1 MTAVPGSFPPVP
13 VTGMGCLCAAG
24 ANVPETMRTIYSG
37 VRAPVVSERVC
48 ADHPEQY
55 PMFELP
61 PSAVP
66 DDYYEGPESRRC
78 GLLAIVAAREAI
90 KDAGLDMDSLKKYR
104 VGVCIG
110 TTVGNAMN
118 NESFYRDFLFN
129 RFPGMDS
136 IKAYRQANPADMVAR
151 HFHLNSL
158 RQCIANACSSGAVAI
173 GQAAEWV
180 NNGLCD
186 IAVAGGSDMLC
197 RVIYNGFISLKVTD
211 SQPCRPFDKNR
222 QGLNLGEG
230 AGMVVLESL
239 QTARQRKAR
248 TLASL
253 CGYGNCSDAY
263 HISAPMPDG
272 AGLEMAIGVALQHAG
287 IRRDDIAFINAHGT
301 ATPEND
307 KVEGILFSRL
317 FPQTPFHST
326 KGYTGHT
333 LGAAGAIEAIITIES
348 LKRQMIPANVGF
360 RDPDPEFVVN
370 PVTENTPVE
379 GDYALSDSVAFGG
392 NNAVLVFRRATQ
404 A

>member
-1 MTAVPGSFPPVP
+1 MTAVASSFSPIIVS
-13 VTGMGCLCAAG
+13 GIGGLCAAG
-24 ANVPETMRTIYSG
+24 ANVPEIMSTIYSG
-37 VRAPVVSERVC
+37 LRRPVVSEYVR
-48 ADHPEQY
+48 ADHLEQY

-66 DDYYEGPESRRC
+66 DGYYEGPESERC
-78 GLLAIVAAREAI
+78 GLLAIAAACEAVN
-90 KDAGLDMDSLKKYR
+90 DAGLDLDSLKEYR

-129 RFPGMDS
+129 RFPGMQS
-136 IKAYRQANPADMVAR
+136 IKTYLKANPADMVAR
-151 HFHLNSL
+151 HFRLKGM

-173 GQAAEWV
+173 GQAAEWI

-186 IAVAGGSDMLC
+186 IAIAGGSDMLC
-197 RVIYNGFISLKVTD
+197 RVIYNGFVSLKITD

-222 QGLNLGEG
+222 LGLNLGEG
-230 AGMVVLESL
+230 AGMVVLESSG
-239 QTARQRKAR
+239 TVRQRKAR
-248 TLASL
+248 TRATL
-253 CGYGNCSDAY
+253 
-263 HISAPMPDG
+263 
-272 AGLEMAIGVALQHAG
+272 GLEMAISLALQQAQISH
-287 IRRDDIAFINAHGT
+287 DDIAFINAHGT

-333 LGAAGAIEAIITIES
+333 LGAAGAIEAIITTES
-348 LKRQMIPANVGF
+348 LKRQMIAANVGF
-360 RDPDPEFVVN
+360 SDPDPEFAVN
-370 PVTENTPVE
+370 PVTENTPVA

-392 NNAVLVFRRATQ
+392 NNAVLVFRRTSEA
-404 A
+404 

>member
-1 MTAVPGSFPPVP
+1 MTAIVSSFSPIIVS
-13 VTGMGCLCAAG
+13 GMGGLCAAG
-24 ANVPETMRTIYSG
+24 ANVPDIINTIYSG
-37 VRAPVVSERVC
+37 SRTPVVSEYVR
-48 ADHPEQY
+48 ADHLEQY

-66 DDYYEGPESRRC
+66 DGYYEGPESERC
-78 GLLAIVAAREAI
+78 GLLAIVAAYEAFEN
-90 KDAGLDMDSLKKYR
+90 AGLDLDNLKEYR

-118 NESFYRDFLFN
+118 NELFYRDFLSN
-129 RFPGMDS
+129 HFPGMQS
-136 IKAYRQANPADMVAR
+136 IKTYLKSNPADMVAR
-151 HFHLNSL
+151 HFHLNGM

-173 GQAAEWV
+173 GQAAEWI

-186 IAVAGGSDMLC
+186 IAIAGGSDMLC
-197 RVIYNGFISLKVTD
+197 RVIYNGFVSLKITD
-211 SQPCRPFDKNR
+211 SRPCRPFDKNR
-222 QGLNLGEG
+222 MGLNLGEG
-230 AGMVVLESL
+230 AGMVVLESSM
-239 QTARQRKAR
+239 TVRQQKAR
-248 TLASL
+248 THAVL

-272 AGLEMAIGVALQHAG
+272 AGLEMAINAALQQAQISH
-287 IRRDDIAFINAHGT
+287 DDIAFINAHGT

-348 LKRQMIPANVGF
+348 LKRQMIAANVGF
-360 RDPDPEFVVN
+360 SDPDPEFAVN
-370 PVTENTPVE
+370 PVTENTPVK

-392 NNAVLVFRRATQ
+392 NNAVLVFRKTSEA
-404 A
+404 

>member
-1 MTAVPGSFPPVP
+1 MTSAINSFSDVQI
-13 VTGMGCLCAAG
+13 TGIGCLCAAG
-24 ANVPETMRTIYSG
+24 ANVPEMMNNIYSG
-37 VRAPVVSERVC
+37 VRTPVVSEQVL
-48 ADHPEQY
+48 ADHPELY

-66 DDYYEGPESRRC
+66 DDYYEGPETRRC
-78 GLLAIVAAREAI
+78 GLLAIAAASEAI
-90 KDAGLDMDSLKKYR
+90 NNAGFDIDSLKKYR

-118 NESFYRDFLFN
+118 NESFYRDFLLN

-136 IKAYRQANPADMVAR
+136 IKAYRNANPADMVAQ

-173 GQAAEWV
+173 GQAAEWI

-186 IAVAGGSDMLC
+186 IAVAGGSDILC
-197 RVIYNGFISLKVTD
+197 RVIYNGFISLKITD

-230 AGMVVLESL
+230 VGMVVLESL
-239 QTARQRKAR
+239 QTAGQRKAR
-248 TLASL
+248 IHATL

-272 AGLEMAIGVALQHAG
+272 VGLEMAIDAALQQAG
-287 IRRDDIAFINAHGT
+287 IGRDDIAFINAHGT

-307 KVEGILFSRL
+307 KVEGTLFSRI

-333 LGAAGAIEAIITIES
+333 LGAAGAIEAIITVES
-348 LKRQMIPANVGF
+348 LKRQMIAACVGF
-360 RDPDPEFVVN
+360 QDPDPEFDVN
-370 PVTENTPVE
+370 PVMENTPVQ
-379 GDYALSDSVAFGG
+379 GDYAMSDSVAFGG
-392 NNAVLVFRRATQ
+392 NNAVLLFRKRAE

>member
-1 MTAVPGSFPPVP
+1 MTAVASSFSPIIVS
-13 VTGMGCLCAAG
+13 GIGGLCAAG
-24 ANVPETMRTIYSG
+24 ANVPEIMSTIYSG
-37 VRAPVVSERVC
+37 LRRPVVSEYVR
-48 ADHPEQY
+48 ADHLEQY

-66 DDYYEGPESRRC
+66 DGYYEGPESERC
-78 GLLAIVAAREAI
+78 GLLAIAAACEAVN
-90 KDAGLDMDSLKKYR
+90 DAGLDLDSLKEYR

-129 RFPGMDS
+129 RFPGMQS
-136 IKAYRQANPADMVAR
+136 IKTYLKANPADMVAR
-151 HFHLNSL
+151 HFRLKGM

-173 GQAAEWV
+173 GQAAEWI

-186 IAVAGGSDMLC
+186 IAIAGGSDMLC
-197 RVIYNGFISLKVTD
+197 RVIYNGFVSLKITD

-222 QGLNLGEG
+222 LGLNLGEG
-230 AGMVVLESL
+230 AGMVVLESSG
-239 QTARQRKAR
+239 TVRQRKAR
-248 TLASL
+248 TRATL

-272 AGLEMAIGVALQHAG
+272 VGLEMAISLALQQAQISH
-287 IRRDDIAFINAHGT
+287 DDIAFINAHGT

-307 KVEGILFSRL
+307 KVEGVLFSRL

-333 LGAAGAIEAIITIES
+333 LGAAGAIEAIITTES
-348 LKRQMIPANVGF
+348 LKRQMIAANVGF
-360 RDPDPEFVVN
+360 SDPDPEFAVN
-370 PVTENTPVE
+370 PVTENTPVA

-392 NNAVLVFRRATQ
+392 NNAVLVFRRTSEA
-404 A
+404 

>member
-1 MTAVPGSFPPVP
+1 MTAVMSSFSPIIVS
-13 VTGMGCLCAAG
+13 GMGGLCAAG
-24 ANVPETMRTIYSG
+24 ANVPEMMNTIYSG
-37 VRAPVVSERVC
+37 SRTPIVSEYVRA
-48 ADHPEQY
+48 DHLEQY

-66 DDYYEGPESRRC
+66 DCYYEGPESERC
-78 GLLAIVAAREAI
+78 GLLAIAAAREAFEN
-90 KDAGLDMDSLKKYR
+90 AGLDPDNLKKNR

-129 RFPGMDS
+129 RFPGMKS
-136 IKAYRQANPADMVAR
+136 IKTYLKANPADMVAR
-151 HFHLNSL
+151 HFHLKGI

-173 GQAAEWV
+173 GQAAEWI

-197 RVIYNGFISLKVTD
+197 RVIYNGFISLKITD
-211 SQPCRPFDKNR
+211 SRPCRPFDKNR
-222 QGLNLGEG
+222 LGLNLGEG
-230 AGMVVLESL
+230 SGMVVMESDKTFC
-239 QTARQRKAR
+239 QRRARIHA
-248 TLASL
+248 TL

-272 AGLEMAIGVALQHAG
+272 AGLEMAISVALQQARISHN
-287 IRRDDIAFINAHGT
+287 DITFINAHGT

-348 LKRQMIPANVGF
+348 LKRQMIAANVGF
-360 RDPDPEFVVN
+360 SEPDPEFAVN
-370 PVTENTPVE
+370 PVTENTPVV

-392 NNAVLVFRRATQ
+392 NNAVLVFRRAS
-404 A
+404 

>member
-1 MTAVPGSFPPVP
+1 MSSVPSRFPPVL

-24 ANVPETMRTIYSG
+24 ATVPETMRTIYSG
-37 VRAPVVSERVC
+37 ARTPVVSEQVR

-66 DDYYEGPESRRC
+66 DGYYEGPESRRC
-78 GLLAIVAAREAI
+78 GLLAIVAACEAT
-90 KDAGLDMDSLKKYR
+90 KDAGLDMDSLKQFR

-118 NESFYRDFLFN
+118 NESFYRDFLSN
-129 RFPGMDS
+129 RFPEMHS
-136 IKAYRQANPADMVAR
+136 IKAYLTANPADMVAR
-151 HFHLNSL
+151 HFHLKGL
-158 RQCIANACSSGAVAI
+158 RQCIANACASGAVAI
-173 GQAAEWV
+173 GQAAEWI

-186 IAVAGGSDMLC
+186 IAIAGGSDMLC
-197 RVIYNGFISLKVTD
+197 RVIYNGFVSLKITD
-211 SQPCRPFDKNR
+211 KEPCRPFDKNR

-230 AGMVVLESL
+230 AGIVVLESPR
-239 QTARQRKAR
+239 TASQRKAQ
-248 TLASL
+248 THAIL
-253 CGYGNCSDAY
+253 CGYGNSSDAY
-263 HISAPMPDG
+263 HISTPMPEG
-272 AGLEMAIGVALQHAG
+272 VGLEMAINAALQQAG
-287 IRRDDIAFINAHGT
+287 INRDDIAFINAHGT

-307 KVEGILFSRL
+307 KVEGTLFTRL

-348 LKRQMIPANVGF
+348 LKRQMIAASVGF
-360 RDPDPEFVVN
+360 SEPDPEFVVN
-370 PVTENTPVE
+370 PVTKNTPVK

-392 NNAVLVFRRATQ
+392 NNAVLVFQKEAES
-404 A
+404 